1 MALLEAS
8 GIHAGYGDAE
18 ILHGVGVAV
27 NAGEIVTIIGPNG
40 SGKSTLMK
48 TIVGIVPATAG
59 EVVFDGRRVEQLR
72 ADQRIPLGLCYV
84 PQTENV
90 FPSLTVAEN
99 LEMGGYLRRAGVGRR
114 AEELL
119 ELFPDLAE
127 KRRAKAG
134 ALSGG
139 QRQMMAIARALM
151 LDPQLLLLDEPSAG
165 LSPLLVERMFETI
178 KRINQLGVAILM
190 VEQNARRA
198 LAASDRGYV
207 LAVGEV
213 RMEDAGPTLAN
224 DPQVGRL
231 YLGRE

>member
-8 GIHAGYGDAE
+8 GVYAGYGDAE
-18 ILHGVGVAV
+18 ILHGVDIAV
-27 NAGEIVTIIGPNG
+27 DAGEIVTIIGPNG
-40 SGKSTLMK
+40 SGKSTLLK
-48 TIVGIVPATAG
+48 TIVGAVPVTSG
-59 EVVFDGRRVEQLR
+59 EVRFAGRRIEGLR
-72 ADQRIPLGLCYV
+72 ADQRVPLGLCYV

-90 FPSLTVAEN
+90 FASLTITEN
-99 LEMGGYLRRAGVGRR
+99 LEMGGFLRGAGLVRR
-114 AEELL
+114 VQEMFEV
-119 ELFPDLAE
+119 FPDLAE
-127 KRRAKAG
+127 KRNAKAG

-165 LSPLLVERMFETI
+165 LSPLLVGTVFETI
-178 KRINQLGVAILM
+178 RNINASGVAILM

-198 LAASDRGYV
+198 LAASHRGYV

-213 RMEDAGPTLAN
+213 RMEDAGTALAN

>member
-48 TIVGIVPATAG
+48 TIVGIVSATAG